1 MKNEHMVK
9 PREFSTAKTASCQA
23 SNTTENHEKTLDEEG
38 GKKKKKSTAKF
49 KQTHKNH
56 VRLSWMKKFFGLENR
71 E

>member
-38 GKKKKKSTAKF
+38 GKKKKKKHCKIQADTQKPC
-49 KQTHKNH
+49 
-56 VRLSWMKKFFGLENR
+56 
-71 E
+71 

>member
-38 GKKKKKSTAKF
+38 GNKKKKKALQNSSRHTK
-49 KQTHKNH
+49 TM
-56 VRLSWMKKFFGLENR
+56 LGYLG
-71 E
+71 